1 MSSTIGMPTLAFD
14 SIFICTGMSSWL
26 ILLFKPRMI
35 TASVKCLK
43 HVLNFQNPIWL
54 FYCKKRNIGSGVIVL
69 RISNFHYI
77 YKLCCKKLPFWSGDS
92 GGEGFLKGFFR
103 THILIVQFVFFIS
116 KLKNDSLF
124 TFDTVVLELTS
135 KMFFKKVYRQ
145 TDKRTE

>member
-1 MSSTIGMPTLAFD
+1 MYLIFKIQFD
-14 SIFICTGMSSWL
+14 CFI
-26 ILLFKPRMI
+26 
-35 TASVKCLK
+35 A
-43 HVLNFQNPIWL
+43 
-54 FYCKKRNIGSGVIVL
+54 KKRNIGSGVIVL
-69 RISNFHYI
+69 RISNVHYI

-135 KMFFKKVYRQ
+135 KMFLKKCTGRLTNGQSNRQ
-145 TDKRTE
+145 WRLEKHI